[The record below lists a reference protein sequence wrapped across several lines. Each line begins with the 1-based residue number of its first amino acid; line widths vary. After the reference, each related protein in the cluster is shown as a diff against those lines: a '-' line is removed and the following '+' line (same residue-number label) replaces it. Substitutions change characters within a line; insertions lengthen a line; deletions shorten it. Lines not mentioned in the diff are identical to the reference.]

1 MLLWRGY
8 KIYFYDEE
16 DGRDYVG
23 EFLEDLAKEDP
34 ELTVYIMETFFERIE
49 NGVGIPYE
57 WTKGKNP
64 TLKKLQDDL
73 WEYRESSKKLR
84 KMIRIYFG
92 ADDKAKT
99 IVFVNAHFKKGD
111 KDQSR
116 EIRTALRR
124 FRDYEKRRR
133 II

>member
-1 MLLWRGY
+1 MLLWREY

-23 EFLEDLAKEDP
+23 EFLESLAKEDP
-34 ELTVYIMETFFERIE
+34 EQAVCIVETFFERIE

-57 WTKGKNP
+57 WAKGKNP
-64 TLKKLQDDL
+64 TLKKLQDNL
-73 WEYRESSKKLR
+73 WEYRERSKKLR
-84 KMIRIYFG
+84 KTIRIYFG
-92 ADDKAKT
+92 VDGEAKT

-116 EIRTALRR
+116 EIQTALRR
-124 FRDYEKRRR
+124 FRDYKKRRG